1 MAEKILMTALS
12 PTMEEGTI
20 VSWSKKE
27 GDTVGA
33 GDVLCEVET
42 DKATMDYEATQEGTL
57 LKIVLQEGSGA
68 KVGETIGI
76 IGEEGEDYGDLLKEK
91 APTDKPKKS
100 TDSGEDSQK
109 DNEPADDDKP
119 KEETKQVEARGSSAP
134 KAAEDSGR
142 VKASPLA
149 RRLAEDK
156 GVDLSQISGSGPG
169 GRIVKDDVENYTPS
183 RAAASGASV
192 GGAPS
197 AAMPSQDR
205 ETPVSSR
212 RAIIAKRLA
221 ESKFGA
227 PHYYLKSSINMSEV
241 IRARNAL
248 NKSVPEKVSFNAFL
262 MKFAAEAI
270 KRHPVIN
277 SSWQGDTIREYAS
290 IDIGLAVDVG
300 AGLITPIVRNCGS
313 KGVKE
318 IDAELVQL
326 IDKAR
331 SNTLKPE
338 EYTGATF
345 SISNL
350 GSFGVDEFTAII
362 NPPGSAILAVGR
374 TKKTP
379 VVDEQNDGI
388 MVQPMMT
395 VTLSC
400 DHRVIDGAAGG
411 RFLHELSLMMQEPFR
426 VLF

>member
-1 MAEKILMTALS
+1 SRAA
-12 PTMEEGTI
+12 
-20 VSWSKKE
+20 
-27 GDTVGA
+27 
-33 GDVLCEVET
+33 
-42 DKATMDYEATQEGTL
+42 
-57 LKIVLQEGSGA
+57 GSGA
-68 KVGETIGI
+68 AAGAV
-76 IGEEGEDYGDLLKEK
+76 
-91 APTDKPKKS
+91 
-100 TDSGEDSQK
+100 
-109 DNEPADDDKP
+109 
-119 KEETKQVEARGSSAP
+119 
-134 KAAEDSGR
+134 AAE
-142 VKASPLA
+142 
-149 RRLAEDK
+149 
-156 GVDLSQISGSGPG
+156 
-169 GRIVKDDVENYTPS
+169 
-183 RAAASGASV
+183 
-192 GGAPS
+192 
-197 AAMPSQDR
+197 AMPAQDR
-205 ETPVSSR
+205 DTPVTSR
-212 RAIIAKRLA
+212 RAVVAKRLA
-221 ESKFGA
+221 ESKFSA

-241 IRARNAL
+241 IRARNTL
-248 NKSVPEKVSFNAFL
+248 NKTVPEKVSFNAFL

-277 SSWQGDTIREYAS
+277 SSWQGDSIREYAS

-300 AGLITPIVRNCGS
+300 AGLITPIVRNCGA

-331 SNTLKPE
+331 SNALKPE

-379 VVDEQNDGI
+379 VVDERNDGI
-388 MVQPMMT
+388 MVQPIMT